1 MRPTLRF
8 TTRALRDLKR
18 LDAPTRLRVLGRIKR
33 TIEDPP
39 VRAVRLKGLG
49 DTMRIR
55 VGDWRVLFV
64 YESSGNV
71 VEIQRVVH
79 RSDAYRQFRQDGRDD
94 VRPGWQATVREAVPV
109 ELPGASVKT
118 APETRPS
125 LP

>member
-33 TIEDPP
+33 YSKNLPRGEEPP

-49 DTMRIR
+49 DTLRIR

-79 RSDAYRQFRQDGRDD
+79 RSEAYR
-94 VRPGWQATVREAVPV
+94 
-109 ELPGASVKT
+109 
-118 APETRPS
+118 
-125 LP
+125 